1 MRSSMI
7 TKKEFSNEVEDIL
20 GRSRDAGNDVMGAII
35 KVCENNNI
43 EPESAKRLL
52 TPTLKERLEAEANK
66 LRLINRG
73 TSSQGVLPV

>member
-1 MRSSMI
+1 MI

-20 GRSRDAGNDVMGAII
+20 GRSRDASNDVMGAII

-52 TPTLKERLEAEANK
+52 TPPLKEKLEAEAQGLN
-66 LRLINRG
+66 LINRG
-73 TSSQGVLPV
+73 RTSQGTITRFYED

>member
-1 MRSSMI
+1 MI
-7 TKKEFSNEVEDIL
+7 SRKEFTEQVEKIL
-20 GRSRDAGNDVMGAII
+20 SRGKGVDVMSAII
-35 KVCENNNI
+35 KVCENNNL

>member
-1 MRSSMI
+1 MI

-20 GRSRDAGNDVMGAII
+20 GRSRDASKDVMGAII

-73 TSSQGVLPV
+73 TSSKCVLQV

>member
-1 MRSSMI
+1 MI
-7 TKKEFSNEVEDIL
+7 SRKEFTEQVEKIL
-20 GRSRDAGNDVMGAII
+20 SRGRDTDVMSAII
-35 KVCENNNI
+35 KVCENNNL

-73 TSSQGVLPV
+73 TSSQGVLPI